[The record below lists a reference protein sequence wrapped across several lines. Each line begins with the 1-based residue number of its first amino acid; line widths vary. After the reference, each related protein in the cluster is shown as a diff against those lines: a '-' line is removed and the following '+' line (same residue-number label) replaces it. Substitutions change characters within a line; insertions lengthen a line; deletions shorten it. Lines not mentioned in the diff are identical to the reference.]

1 MKRDAMVSPPI
12 TPSPQRGMAL
22 IMVLWLVALLGII
35 ASSHA
40 RNVHTETRLA
50 ARHIEVAAARAL
62 TEAGIQHA
70 ILELLVAEKVNQMPV
85 DGTVGQ
91 INFNGSEIR
100 IAIRDATGLVDLNTA
115 GPALLMSL
123 VATLNIDHETQ
134 QKIVASILDW
144 RDGDDLSHLDGAE
157 DSDYQAAGHAW
168 SARDDAFSS
177 IEELR
182 YVMGMTQLRF
192 NELAPFVT
200 IYSQQSSINLEFAS
214 PYLITALTGQ
224 DVVAAE
230 QRARP
235 GRQPDQTK
243 IGSGTYHIYVSTA
256 GTDGIEAS
264 AEAVVRLSTD
274 DNRPY
279 HLLYWHEPMRIQFT
293 PTEPSGI

>member
-1 MKRDAMVSPPI
+1 MKRNAMVSPP
-12 TPSPQRGMAL
+12 TAPGPQRGMAL
-22 IMVLWLVALLGII
+22 IMVLWLVTLLGII
-35 ASSHA
+35 ASGHA

-50 ARHIEVAAARAL
+50 ARYIEVAAARAL

-70 ILELLVAEKVNQMPV
+70 ILELLVADQVNPTPV

-115 GPALLMSL
+115 GPALLTSL
-123 VATLNIDHETQ
+123 VATLNIDHDTQ
-134 QKIVASILDW
+134 QKIVAAILDW
-144 RDGDDLSHLDGAE
+144 RDGDDLLHLDGAE
-157 DSDYQAAGHAW
+157 DSDYLSAGHAW
-168 SARDDAFSS
+168 SARDGAFSS

-192 NELAPFVT
+192 SELAPFVT
-200 IYSQQSSINLEFAS
+200 VYSQQSSINLEFAS
-214 PYLITALTGQ
+214 PYLITALSGQ
-224 DVVAAE
+224 DVVPAE
-230 QRARP
+230 P
-235 GRQPDQTK
+235 WSKSGRQPDQTNN
-243 IGSGTYHIYVSTA
+243 GSGTYHIYVSTT

-279 HLLYWHEPMRIQFT
+279 RLLYWHEPMRIPFSH
-293 PTEPSGI
+293 TEPSGI

>member
-1 MKRDAMVSPPI
+1 MRSNAIVSPPI
-12 TPSPQRGMAL
+12 APGPQRGMAL
-22 IMVLWLVALLGII
+22 IMVLWLVVLLGII
-35 ASSHA
+35 ASGHA

-50 ARHIEVAAARAL
+50 ARHIKVATARAL

-70 ILELLVAEKVNQMPV
+70 ILALLVADQVNQTSV

-91 INFNGSEIR
+91 IDFNGSKIR

-115 GPALLMSL
+115 GPALLTSL

-134 QKIVASILDW
+134 QKIVAAILDW
-144 RDGDDLSHLDGAE
+144 RDDDDLLHLDGAE
-157 DSDYQAAGHAW
+157 DSDYRSAGHAW
-168 SARDDAFSS
+168 SARDGAFSGV
-177 IEELR
+177 EELR
-182 YVMGMTQLRF
+182 YVIGMTQLRF

-200 IYSQQSSINLEFAS
+200 IYSQQSGINLEFAS

-230 QRARP
+230 PQARP
-235 GRQPDQTK
+235 GRQPDQTNN
-243 IGSGTYHIYVSTA
+243 GSGTYHIYASTTD
-256 GTDGIEAS
+256 TDGIEAS

-279 HLLYWHEPMRIQFT
+279 RLLYWHEPMRIQFT
-293 PTEPSGI
+293 PAEPSGI